1 MEPETFSSLFL
12 MIGTFHIL
20 LMFLGIIGTR
30 FKDAGM
36 KDVYIQSEIVARGST
51 DSEVRGKQ
59 YNRTIRAHKLFW
71 ETFYYLMLERF
82 ESKNDKFVFTVA
94 IFFC

>member
-1 MEPETFSSLFL
+1 M
-12 MIGTFHIL
+12 MGTFYIL
-20 LMFLGIIGTR
+20 LMFLGIIGTS
-30 FKDAGM
+30 FKDTGM
-36 KDVYIQSEIVARGST
+36 RDVYIQSEIVARGST

-82 ESKNDKFVFTVA
+82 ESKNDKFVFTAA
-94 IFFC
+94 IFFLLNVKLSLTVFE

>member
-1 MEPETFSSLFL
+1 
-12 MIGTFHIL
+12 
-20 LMFLGIIGTR
+20 MFLGIIGTS
-30 FKDAGM
+30 FKHTGM
-36 KDVYIQSEIVARGST
+36 RDVYIQSEIVARGST

-59 YNRTIRAHKLFW
+59 YNRAIRVHKLFW

-82 ESKNDKFVFTVA
+82 ESKNDKFVFTVV